1 MLAAVFVVLAFLLH
15 WVAELERGL
24 LRGEENAGSEFILNQ
39 LRHAIRAQG
48 QPVTRIGDAARL
60 FFAPVEPF
68 LINDPADHKRVG
80 RIARVSLEPIWDWIR
95 PRSDPRRGQGAEPGH
110 QSSLARR

>member
-24 LRGEENAGSEFILNQ
+24 LRGEENAGSEFILHQ

-60 FFAPVEPF
+60 FFAPVEPTQ
-68 LINDPADHKRVG
+68 AAASRAC
-80 RIARVSLEPIWDWIR
+80 RWS
-95 PRSDPRRGQGAEPGH
+95 RSGIG
-110 QSSLARR
+110 

>member
-1 MLAAVFVVLAFLLH
+1 ML
-15 WVAELERGL
+15 VAELERGS
-24 LRGEENAGSEFILNQ
+24 LRGEENAGSEFILRQ

-68 LINDPADHKRVG
+68 LINDPADHKRPH
-80 RIARVSLEPIWDWIR
+80 RARVV
-95 PRSDPRRGQGAEPGH
+95 GADLGLD
-110 QSSLARR
+110 QAAI

>member
-1 MLAAVFVVLAFLLH
+1 ML
-15 WVAELERGL
+15 VAELERGL

-39 LRHAIRAQG
+39 LPHAIRAQG

-95 PRSDPRRGQGAEPGH
+95 PRSDPRRGQGAEP
-110 QSSLARR
+110 